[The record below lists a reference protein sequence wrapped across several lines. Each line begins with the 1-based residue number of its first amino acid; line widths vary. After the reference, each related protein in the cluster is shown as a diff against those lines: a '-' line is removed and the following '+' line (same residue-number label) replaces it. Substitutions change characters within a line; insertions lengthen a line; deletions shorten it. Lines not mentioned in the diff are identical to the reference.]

1 MPVKYTV
8 SLAKL
13 LKELQFD
20 VLYMPK
26 DPSDILISS
35 LDVHRPGLVLAGFDD
50 FFDSA
55 RVNFIGKAEVEYIN
69 EFDLTD
75 GEYILEIIKGDVLFK
90 QEGNVS
96 AQLSFS
102 LDNENKLSE

>member
-55 RVNFIGKAEVEYIN
+55 RVNFIGKAEVEYIARRN
-69 EFDLTD
+69 DLLQEKVY
-75 GEYILEIIKGDVLFK
+75 GIEREIQNIMKKV
-90 QEGNVS
+90 ETV
-96 AQLSFS
+96 
-102 LDNENKLSE
+102 